1 MKKVLMAKKHIQM
14 EGSNFLITVA
24 LVPKLNIV
32 GLLVALIAI
41 HNWHLI
47 QLSMT
52 NVFFHGP
59 L

>member
-1 MKKVLMAKKHIQM
+1 MAKKHIQM